1 MFLIRIFLFIFAY
14 VHCQALNCD
23 TKHII
28 RFHFIVRHRRITRI
42 TYTCNYNNEKNKWR
56 THRWAWC
63 FQYINILLINDAM
76 CECVNVSHTN
86 SCRNVCMCM
95 SVHTSCIEHFSLG
108 KCISSTIGHFIND
121 DNRIFH
127 CMCYFNIIGHFC
139 IFSFTSLL
147 FDKYVVMRHKMIFSY
162 IYIFCIYVS
171 EYVSI
176 YEPIQTH

>member
-1 MFLIRIFLFIFAY
+1 M
-14 VHCQALNCD
+14 
-23 TKHII
+23 
-28 RFHFIVRHRRITRI
+28 FIVRRSIAIRNTLFVFISSFGIDESRVLHIHATTTTRK
-42 TYTCNYNNEKNKWR
+42 TSDER
-56 THRWAWC
+56 TGEHDVA
-63 FQYINILLINDAM
+63 QYINILLINDAM

-162 IYIFCIYVS
+162 IYIYFVFM
-171 EYVSI
+171 
-176 YEPIQTH
+176 